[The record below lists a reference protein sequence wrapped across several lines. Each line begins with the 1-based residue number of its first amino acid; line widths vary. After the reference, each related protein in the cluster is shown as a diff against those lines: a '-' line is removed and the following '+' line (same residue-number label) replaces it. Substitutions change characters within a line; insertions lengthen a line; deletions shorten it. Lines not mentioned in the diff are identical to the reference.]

1 MRLNFKDYLINTVEI
16 ANEEREILDTLSNKS
31 TLSPIEIRAVKHSL
45 QVLIENMIGKSKRIL
60 KEYNC
65 PIVPQRSRD
74 AIIFLHEIGVIDD
87 ERYSSLSGAI
97 GFRNSMIH
105 DYMKFDDNILYQI
118 LKEKRY
124 IDIYN
129 FLIEEPNY
137 NQVIRTRIE
146 NYIF

>member
-1 MRLNFKDYLINTVEI
+1 MNFKDYLINTIKI
-16 ANEEREILDTLSNKS
+16 ADEEREILDSLSDKP
-31 TLSPIEIRAVKHSL
+31 TLSPIELRASKHSL

-74 AIIFLHEIGVIDD
+74 SIIFLHEVGVISD
-87 ERYSSLSGAI
+87 ELYYSLSSAI

-105 DYMKFDDNILYQI
+105 DYMKFNNDILYKI
-118 LKEKRY
+118 LKEKKY

-129 FLIEEPNY
+129 FLVKEPNY
-137 NQVIRTRIE
+137 NQVVRTRIE